1 MVGMPQVSGKD
12 LNETY
17 KGISTTSTILC
28 CSSVPLFPLPCTLAS
43 CGFLLPTA
51 KDAQPVS

>member
-12 LNETY
+12 LNENY

-28 CSSVPLFPLPCTLAS
+28 CSSVLLFSLPCTLAS

-51 KDAQPVS
+51 KDAQPMS